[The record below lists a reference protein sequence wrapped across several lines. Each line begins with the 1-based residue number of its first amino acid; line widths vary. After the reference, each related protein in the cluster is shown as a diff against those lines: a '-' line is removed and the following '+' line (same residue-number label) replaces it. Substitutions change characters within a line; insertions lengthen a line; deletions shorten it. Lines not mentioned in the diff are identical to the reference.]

1 MDWEAL
7 FRASTSRLQA
17 SLDEARAAV
26 EHRTIKGH
34 LNEIAVAN
42 WIRPLL
48 PGSVGVTTG
57 EVIDSEGGR
66 SRQVDVLLYD
76 IATTSRFLSR
86 GDADVLPIES
96 VYGAIEVKT
105 YLNKAE
111 IENAFENMKAI
122 KALKKIAY
130 HPNFVSTTK
139 YLYGR
144 ESMYWPQQF
153 FVFAYESDGLDTV
166 LGHVER
172 LNNTQ
177 PIDQRIDLV
186 CILDKGLI
194 INLAPEGL
202 QPIPMP
208 NTKLIAKPSS
218 KALLTFYSVLGHLMG
233 QAVSEPIAMHAYLKH
248 LQH

>member
-7 FRASTSRLQA
+7 FRASTSKLKA

-26 EHRTIKGH
+26 QHRTIKGH
-34 LNEIAVAN
+34 LNEDAVAN

-76 IATTSRFLSR
+76 IATTSRFLSQ
-86 GDADVLPIES
+86 GDVDVLPIES

-122 KALKKIAY
+122 KALKKLAY
-130 HPNFVSTTK
+130 HPGLGSTTK
-139 YLYGR
+139 LLYGKELR
-144 ESMYWPQQF
+144 YWSQQF

-186 CILDKGLI
+186 CVLDKGLI
-194 INLAPEGL
+194 INGGPDGL

-218 KALLTFYSVLGHLMG
+218 NALLTFYAVLGHLMG
-233 QAVSEPIAMHAYLKH
+233 QTASEPIAMHAYLKH
-248 LQH
+248 IQH